1 MSSAAWPVHIDPSHL
16 YFITTRAVKGAHIFR
31 RDIIKRILVD
41 CLNVGRILGQYELF
55 AYVLMPN
62 HIHFLVRCLHDYTA
76 IDVVREYK
84 KAAANLIIRQLELEN
99 NDEALA
105 FLAHAAPPQ
114 QTYQV
119 WEHEYSARNV
129 YSIDF
134 LKQKLN
140 YIHNN
145 PRQPHWR
152 LVEKA
157 EAYIWSSARFYLAD
171 GRSLIPL
178 SDARKLM

>member
-84 KAAANLIIRQLELEN
+84 KAAYFAKVFLVFTQFTFIR
-99 NDEALA
+99 
-105 FLAHAAPPQ
+105 
-114 QTYQV
+114 
-119 WEHEYSARNV
+119 
-129 YSIDF
+129 
-134 LKQKLN
+134 
-140 YIHNN
+140 
-145 PRQPHWR
+145 
-152 LVEKA
+152 
-157 EAYIWSSARFYLAD
+157 ARFNFF
-171 GRSLIPL
+171 LIL
-178 SDARKLM
+178 IAVRRYKSFIL